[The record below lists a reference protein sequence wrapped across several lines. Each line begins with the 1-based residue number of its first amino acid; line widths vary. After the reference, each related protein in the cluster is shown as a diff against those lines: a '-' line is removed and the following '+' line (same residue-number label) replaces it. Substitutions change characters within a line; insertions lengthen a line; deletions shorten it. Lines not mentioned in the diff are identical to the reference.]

1 MLSFWLMDYF
11 QQPKNHCNCFAQLDM
26 WSAATALP
34 AIGRSAMLSWA
45 MAILCLKN
53 REVV

>member
-1 MLSFWLMDYF
+1 MDYF

-26 WSAATALP
+26 WSVATEQS

-45 MAILCLKN
+45 MVILCLKN